1 MSKSKLTPAQEIL
14 LTRKVSPST
23 TKKRVATPVK
33 NPFIFDPKTDKVEF
47 RMPTPIAEVER
58 RAKLYLGDDPAKFLH
73 SNRTHRTASEAF
85 RDADYATAIWKC
97 KTDWDRFKEY
107 LGWGVMWAGFLFLM
121 YQSMVGF
128 EKWIGS

>member
-1 MSKSKLTPAQEIL
+1 MRAPK
-14 LTRKVSPST
+14 
-23 TKKRVATPVK
+23 K

-47 RMPTPIAEVER
+47 RMPTPVDVMAR
-58 RAKLYLGDDPAKFLH
+58 RAKKAFTGVDTQKCSRRATKKQYLGETDPAKFLH

-97 KTDWDRFKEY
+97 KTDWDRTKEY
-107 LGWGVMWAGFLFLM
+107 LGWVLMWAGFLFLM

>member
-1 MSKSKLTPAQEIL
+1 MTQSKSK
-14 LTRKVSPST
+14 VSRTT

-33 NPFIFDPKTDKVEF
+33 TQ
-47 RMPTPIAEVER
+47 
-58 RAKLYLGDDPAKFLH
+58 YLGETDPARFIHQNK
-73 SNRTHRTASEAF
+73 THRTASEAF

-97 KTDWDRFKEY
+97 KTDWDRTKEY
-107 LGWGVMWAGFLFLM
+107 LGWVLMWAGFLFLM